1 MRVVNKYWGISTQDA
16 EDRLIFEKQQAPIRS
31 LKQFLKLKGYSTTDI
46 NNYIRDNSVTIK
58 IDVFKIRYDKDLW
71 RLKDNPEKLMKA
83 IETKY

>member
-16 EDRLIFEKQQAPIRS
+16 EGRLIFEKQQAPIRS

-58 IDVFKIRYDKDLW
+58 IRYDKDLW